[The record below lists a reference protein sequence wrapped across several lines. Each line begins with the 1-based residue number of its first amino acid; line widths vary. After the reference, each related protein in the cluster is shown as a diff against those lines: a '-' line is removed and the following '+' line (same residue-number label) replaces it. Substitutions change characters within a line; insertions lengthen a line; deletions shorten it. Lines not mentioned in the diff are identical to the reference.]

1 MVIVIVSLETALDTW
16 RVDARA
22 FFRPPPPRPPLSY
35 VLGEQ
40 YTDPTYTPGPSCSK
54 SG

>member
-22 FFRPPPPRPPLSY
+22 FFRPPPSLPY

>member
-22 FFRPPPPRPPLSY
+22 FFRPPLPY